1 MANSERIHI
10 DIATVGAAPSK
21 KAMKAGPGM
30 GKSKANKGSK
40 LKSKVVRSKAKDKKP
55 PGVKP
60 GKGGKGGKG

>member
-40 LKSKVVRSKAKDKKP
+40 LKSKIVRSKGKNKKP

-60 GKGGKGGKG
+60 NPGKGGKG